1 MLGFLECPMLK
12 GLAKIFQ
19 RHQRN
24 FEAFQVEISSYSSPD
39 CETCPRAI
47 FAEEWI
53 FQNMS
58 MATFQNIARHFA
70 LAQWIF
76 FQGWGDPLE
85 NPEIIPMLQI
95 AKGAGC
101 KVRLTTQG
109 FLLDSSL
116 SESLIASALDLL
128 VIRFEGVIRDIEESL
143 HGGSEFNHVL
153 QKIRDFID
161 RRGRRHEKN
170 PRVTLSFLMTRLNM
184 AGLPKLVPLA
194 ADLGV
199 DELAFSHLDYL
210 PNERCNLLRAFYH
223 ESRTPAFEKT
233 VDQLQEIGRQ
243 YGISTRIP
251 PLQAKE
257 VFVCEPNPLRRVFF
271 AVDGSVAPCPYLRIP
286 KRGDL
291 PRIFLHRKYTVPQM
305 AFGNIGQEDFLAIWQ
320 KASYEEFRNL
330 FGERR
335 RAEINMPS
343 IFDLLS
349 GDRSLSDSTISHPP
363 FPAVCQSC
371 YKAYGI

>member
-1 MLGFLECPMLK
+1 MLK
-12 GLAKIFQ
+12 ELTKIFQ
-19 RHQRN
+19 RGHRN
-24 FEAFQVEISSYSSPD
+24 FEAFQVEISSYSSPN

-47 FAEEWI
+47 FAQDWI

-58 MATFQNIARHFA
+58 METFQNISRHFS
-70 LAQWIF
+70 LTQWIF

-85 NPEIIPMLQI
+85 NPEIVPMLQI
-95 AKGAGC
+95 AKESGC

-116 SESLIASALDLL
+116 SERLIDLGLDLL
-128 VIRFEGVIRDIEESL
+128 VIRCEGVIRDIEESL
-143 HGGSEFNHVL
+143 HNGSEFHHVL

-161 RRGRRHEKN
+161 RRRKRKGRN
-170 PRVTLSFLMTRLNM
+170 PRVSLSFLMTRLNM
-184 AGLPKLVPLA
+184 TGLPKLIPLG

-223 ESRTPAFEKT
+223 ESRTPAFEET
-233 VDQLQEIGRQ
+233 VDQLQTIGRQ
-243 YGISTRIP
+243 YGIATRIP

-257 VFVCEPNPLRRVFF
+257 VFVCEPNPLQRVFF
-271 AVDGSVAPCPYLRIP
+271 AVDGSVAPCPYLKIP

-291 PRIFLHRKYTVPQM
+291 PRIFLHRKYSIPQT
-305 AFGNIGQEDFLAIWQ
+305 AFGNIKEEEFLAIWQ
-320 KASYEEFRNL
+320 KTPYEDFRDI
-330 FGERR
+330 FRERKR
-335 RAEINMPS
+335 VEIGLPP
-343 IFDLLS
+343 ILGILS
-349 GDRSLSDSTISHPP
+349 GDRSLSDSPTPIPP
-363 FPAVCQSC
+363 LPKVCQSC